1 MKQKAALLMG
11 ATGLVGCECLKL
23 LTDDAHYHR
32 IVVPTRTPPA
42 ERVGSRKVHS
52 HKVDFERIGDDR
64 HILTAFCG
72 FTAGRIGG
80 KN

>member
-42 ERVGSRKVHS
+42 ERVGSRKVPWTLS
-52 HKVDFERIGDDR
+52 ESAITGIF
-64 HILTAFCG
+64 
-72 FTAGRIGG
+72 
-80 KN
+80 